1 MLCKA
6 LRVIGYK
13 MPWQENK
20 SMERSKKEIM
30 EFENSEFNFSGSG
43 VLFYL
48 NYNLVL
54 QSFMAAQTSWK
65 CSYKISMLKQNLL
78 LFLLKSFY
86 FSSDC
91 QTLLFLHREE
101 TFFSTASNRE
111 IATVSCCHK
120 MLFSS
125 GPPRFTLCLNV
136 LGIALAINRVL
147 QTKRKCLSRMTSN

>member
-6 LRVIGYK
+6 LIVIGYLAGK
-13 MPWQENK
+13 QIHGK
-20 SMERSKKEIM
+20 VKERDQ
-30 EFENSEFNFSGSG
+30 EFENSKFNFSGSG

-65 CSYKISMLKQNLL
+65 RSYKISMLKQNLL
-78 LFLLKSFY
+78 LFSLKSSY
-86 FSSDC
+86 FSSDS

-101 TFFSTASNRE
+101 TFFSAASNRD
-111 IATVSCCHK
+111 IATGSCCHK

-136 LGIALAINRVL
+136 HGTALAINRVL
-147 QTKRKCLSRMTSN
+147 QTKRKRLSRMTSN